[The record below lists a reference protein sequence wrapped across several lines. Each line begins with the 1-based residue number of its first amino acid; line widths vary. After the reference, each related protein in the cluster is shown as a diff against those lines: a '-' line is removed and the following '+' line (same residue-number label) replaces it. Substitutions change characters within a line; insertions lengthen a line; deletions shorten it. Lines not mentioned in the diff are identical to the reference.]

1 MAEASQKPKRALFR
15 KIINVFLWFFIVI
28 FILIMIF
35 IGISQTSTFREFLR
49 KQVVALVNESI
60 NGKLSIDRIDGTI
73 LTSITLR
80 NTLLTFEQDTV
91 LAARRIEL
99 QTAPLKL
106 LLRELHVRSFLIED
120 AKIDLIK
127 DSLGI
132 YNIVKL
138 TKPTEE
144 DTTTSEFP
152 FTIRISDVQL
162 KNIDFKSAKQENKF
176 SSKSYPSINLDD
188 FRVDDLFF
196 QFNAYVNMKRKY
208 FNINI
213 DGISGRTNLSGFTL
227 RNFSGE
233 FELTDKDASVK
244 NLKVLTNGTDF
255 DLDATVHKFYVF
267 RDFSYEKMKNC
278 PVDFNLTTRIFN
290 FSELSG
296 FVPATNILKGTITTN
311 VVASGIYS
319 DLKVNRIS
327 VDYLKTHIE
336 GKAVLKSLHNPANL
350 YIKAQLDNSY
360 INEPDVLSL
369 LPNVKVPGFNNLFI
383 KNISAEIEGKPNNFT
398 GALKADFPQGKIA
411 ANAKMDFSSEQM
423 KYDIKL
429 STQNLNL
436 VQIIKSNTNLNLTA
450 SSKGE
455 GTDLKTLSS
464 NIKLSLYPS
473 TYNGYRIDSLD
484 LSAKVLNA
492 SVHYNLS
499 ASAYD
504 AGILLNGDVDF
515 TNEKNPEYNALA
527 SIKNLK
533 MDKILSDKSMRSN
546 LNFDLDLKGRGLN
559 PDDLE
564 ANLKIKIDSSYYS
577 NIQINPNVLHVNF
590 IKPGENKRIF
600 NLDSDIG
607 YLEFAGDYKIMDVV
621 SIAGYQADIFKNLI
635 TRKIN
640 SINPYAL
647 FKDTTGIAN
656 FDSSIKQY
664 DKIPEFVSKNFNID
678 YKLEL
683 KDLNKQKTIEGLRSF
698 DIVGKISGTLSNKP
712 DDFQLTSKLELNRLK
727 LLTKDNVIYV
737 SELSVG
743 LNVGRDNRYV
753 STDNI
758 YGKISLTNQR
768 IFAGTDVKNLKADIA
783 LKNNIFDYSFAA
795 DLDTSMSAKLTG
807 SADVTNDFVLI
818 QCDDFFARYK
828 NIVLKND
835 GKLIARYNKDYFN
848 VDQFKLVR
856 NESLVSLEGKIFGD
870 GSEDVK
876 LSVKNLGLDLLNELS
891 VLKDKTLSGKLNL
904 DVKLGGYLHDPVI
917 SVDFNADDI
926 VAKSVRLGYIRCKLD
941 YKDKLLSTSLKFLD
955 STYNVN
961 EPSLLMEGLVPI
973 NLAFVNAGDRFVKDK
988 EIQLNLKSKQFELA
1002 GFSNLSP
1009 YTRDLNG
1016 KLVADINVS
1025 GSFDDINLS
1034 GNLLLQDCNFIL
1046 KQNNLP
1052 YVLNINLLFERGEL
1066 IVDKFTLQNS
1076 GKTNFGGTM
1085 TGSGNINFNDKTAEV
1100 TLNGDLAVLSQSS
1113 KTAMPFFYGDVA
1125 IKTNGDWKFV
1135 YYDGNSSFT
1144 GNVLLRHVDV
1154 TIPQTKTGYSTTST
1168 DYIYKYIIDSSK
1180 IDRKQE
1186 EFKEVVALSKKY
1198 SPLRSATSARPK
1210 KTSFDYKV
1218 DIKIEDEA
1226 RLSVVLNQEANQR
1239 LDAILNGE
1247 LLFENGGVAQ
1257 GAFNLLEGSQ
1267 LTFFK
1272 TFGAEGKI
1280 YFESDVTNP
1289 RLDVVATYQSTIE
1302 DSSGSTDIA
1311 VKIKLEGSIDKL
1323 AENLSA
1329 KGSDAFSVYEGE
1341 SNISKGIPSPDRTN
1355 LDAITFILLDKF
1367 NMDAGDKATVSRFFN
1382 PTDITNSALSGVLS
1396 TFANQYLGDVVRNI
1410 NLEERG
1416 SSTRLSVSG
1425 KIQKL
1430 KYSFGTKTEE
1440 FQDITKANLKL
1451 EYPFSEFFLIK
1462 FERKDPILEN
1472 LSNTEKINEVGLK
1485 YKFVF

>member
-1 MAEASQKPKRALFR
+1 MAEATQKPKRSLFR
-15 KIINVFLWFFIVI
+15 KIINFFLWSFIVI
-28 FILIMIF
+28 FILVMIF
-35 IGISQTSTFREFLR
+35 IGISQTRTFREFLR
-49 KQVVALVNESI
+49 KQVVALVNELI

-132 YNIVKL
+132 YNIAKL
-138 TKPTEE
+138 AKPTEE

-162 KNIDFKSAKQENKF
+162 RNIDFKSAKQENKF

-227 RNFSGE
+227 KNFSGE
-233 FELTDKDASVK
+233 FELTEEDASVK
-244 NLKVLTNGTDF
+244 NLRVLTNGTDF
-255 DLDATVHKFYVF
+255 DLDATVHKFYLF
-267 RDFSYEKMKNC
+267 KNFSYEKMKTC

-290 FSELSG
+290 FSELSS

-311 VVASGIYS
+311 VVASGIYGN
-319 DLKVNRIS
+319 LKIDRIS

-336 GKAVLKSLHNPANL
+336 GKAVLKSLQDPANL
-350 YIKAQLDNSY
+350 YIKAQLNNSY
-360 INEPDVLSL
+360 INQPDILSL
-369 LPNVKVPGFNNLFI
+369 LPDVKAPGYNNLFI
-383 KNISAEIEGKPNNFT
+383 KNISAEFEGKPNNFT
-398 GALKADFPQGKIA
+398 STLKADFPQGQIA
-411 ANAKMDFSSEQM
+411 ADAKMDLTTDKI
-423 KYDIKL
+423 KYDIKF

-436 VQIIKSNTNLNLTA
+436 VQVIKNHTNLNLTA
-450 SSKGE
+450 FAKGE

-464 NIKLSLYPS
+464 NIKFSLYPS

-484 LSAKVLNA
+484 LSAKIVNA
-492 SVHYNLS
+492 SVDYNLS
-499 ASAYD
+499 AFASGASV
-504 AGILLNGDVDF
+504 LVNGDADF

-527 SIKNLK
+527 SIRNLK
-533 MDKILSDKSMRSN
+533 MDKILSDISMRSN
-546 LNFDLDLKGRGLN
+546 LNLDLDLKGRGFN

-564 ANLKIKIDSSYYS
+564 ANLKVKIDSSYYT
-577 NIQINPNVLHVNF
+577 NLQINPNILYVNF
-590 IKPGENKRIF
+590 IKQGDNKRIF

-607 YLEFAGDYKIMDVV
+607 YLELAGDYKIMDVV

-647 FKDTTGIAN
+647 FKDTTGIAD
-656 FDSSIKQY
+656 FESGVKQY
-664 DKIPEFVSKNFNID
+664 DKIPEFVSRSFNID

-698 DIVGKISGTLSNKP
+698 DVVGKITGNISNKP

-743 LNVGRDNRYV
+743 LNIGRDNRYV
-753 STDNI
+753 NADNI

-768 IFAGTDVKNLKADIA
+768 IFAGTDVKNLKADVA

-795 DLDTSMSAKLTG
+795 DLDTTMSAKLTG
-807 SADVTNDFVLI
+807 SVDVSNDFVLI

-828 NIVLKND
+828 NIILKND
-835 GKLIARYNKDYFN
+835 GKLIASYNKDYFN
-848 VDQFKLVR
+848 VDQFRLVR
-856 NESLVSLEGKIFGD
+856 NGSSINLNGKIYGN
-870 GSEDVK
+870 GAEDIT
-876 LSVKNLGLDLLNELS
+876 LSINNLGLDLFNEFTT
-891 VLKDKTLSGKLNL
+891 LKDNSLSGKLNL
-904 DVKLGGYLHDPVI
+904 DVKMSGYLHDPVI
-917 SVDFNADDI
+917 NVDFKADDI
-926 VAKSVRLGYIRCKLD
+926 IAKGVSLGFIRCNLD
-941 YKDKLLSTSLKFLD
+941 YKDKLLSTNLKFLD
-955 STYNVN
+955 STYNLN
-961 EPSLLMEGLVPI
+961 EPSLVMEGLVPI
-973 NLAFVNAGDRFVKDK
+973 NLAFVNAGDRFVKDR

-1009 YTRDLNG
+1009 YTRELSG
-1016 KLVADINVS
+1016 KLIADINIS
-1025 GSFDDINLS
+1025 GSFDDINLN
-1034 GNLLLQDCNFIL
+1034 GKLLLQNCNFIL

-1052 YVLNINLLFERGEL
+1052 YSLNINLLFEGGEL
-1066 IVDKFTLQNS
+1066 LVDKFSLQNT
-1076 GKTNFGGTM
+1076 GKTNFGGTL
-1085 TGSGNINFNDKTAEV
+1085 TGSGNIDFNNKTADV

-1125 IKTNGDWKFV
+1125 IKTNGDWKFTYV
-1135 YYDGNSSFT
+1135 DGNSSFT
-1144 GNVLLRHVDV
+1144 GNVLLRHVNV

-1168 DYIYKYIIDSSK
+1168 DYIYKYVIDSSK

-1186 EFKEVVALSKKY
+1186 EFKEVVALSRKY
-1198 SPLRSATSARPK
+1198 SPLRTAASARPK
-1210 KTSFDYKV
+1210 KTSFDFKV
-1218 DIKIEDEA
+1218 GIKIDDEA
-1226 RLSVVLNQEANQR
+1226 KLSVVLNQEANQR

-1302 DSSGSTDIA
+1302 DSTGSTDVA